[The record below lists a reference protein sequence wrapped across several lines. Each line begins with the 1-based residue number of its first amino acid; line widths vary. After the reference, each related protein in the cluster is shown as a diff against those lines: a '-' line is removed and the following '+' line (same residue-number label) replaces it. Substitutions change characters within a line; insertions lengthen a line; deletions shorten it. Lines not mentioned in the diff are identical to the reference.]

1 MERILNTTTATPPSG
16 AAPSPGAAS
25 HGVAPNSWQAWLM
38 ASRPPSL
45 FVAISPVLLATALV
59 YQRTGHVSLVFALLA
74 LGCSVLIQIISN
86 LQNDVGYTLRG
97 AERHGRKGM
106 PRATSLG
113 LLSVAQ
119 VRRAIVLLV
128 GLTVLLGLPVVEA
141 RGWPA
146 LAIGLASITAA
157 LAYMGGPRPI
167 AYTPLG
173 ETVVFLFFGLVA
185 VVGTDFVLTGEA
197 AVQSTWLAAIALGM
211 LSAAALN
218 VNNYRD
224 VAHDAEVG
232 RRTFAVAFG
241 APTARLFYAA
251 GLVVPFVL
259 LLPLAWLEHAPLLLA
274 PLVLVPT
281 VLRLWRDFVHCPGGP
296 AYTSVLIRTFL
307 LELQFAALLAGGAV
321 VTRWL
326 A

>member
-1 MERILNTTTATPPSG
+1 LNTTTAAASG
-16 AAPSPGAAS
+16 ASARTDEGGPS
-25 HGVAPNSWQAWLM
+25 VAPNSLQAWLI

-45 FVAISPVLLATALV
+45 FVAVSPVLLSVALV
-59 YQRTGHVSLVFALLA
+59 YERTGQVHLGFALLA
-74 LGCSVLIQIISN
+74 LACSVLIQIISN

-113 LLSVAQ
+113 LLSVGQ
-119 VRRAIVLLV
+119 VRRAILLLI

-146 LAIGLASITAA
+146 LAMGVASIVAA

-173 ETVVFLFFGLVA
+173 ETFVFLFFGLVA
-185 VVGTDFVLTGEA
+185 VVGTDFVLTGEP
-197 AVQSTWLAAIALGM
+197 VPTSTWLAAIALGS

-224 VAHDAEVG
+224 VQHDAEVG
-232 RRTFAVAFG
+232 RRTFAVAYG
-241 APTARLFYAA
+241 AALARLFYGA
-251 GLVVPFVL
+251 GLALPFVL
-259 LLPLAWLEHAPLLLA
+259 LLPIAWLENAPLLLA
-274 PLVLVPT
+274 PLLLLPA
-281 VLRLWRDFVHCPGGP
+281 VLRLWRAFVDCPGGT
-296 AYTSVLIRTFL
+296 AYTGILVRTFV
-307 LELQFAALLAGGAV
+307 LELQFAALLAAGAIA
-321 VTRWL
+321 TRWL